1 MKKIIYISFVFMATF
16 AWSQKETCDTE
27 ENLVEDLNSITK
39 CTVKQTTNKK
49 NKKTRQI
56 SVRVSASKK
65 RFLKRR
71 KKNVA
76 SANAGQ
82 LNSSGIST
90 VQNSSHINKSLK
102 IKTNVAALK
111 NSLSRE
117 ELRSAQKFATVDAIP
132 SFPDCKSG
140 SKDQLDCFNE
150 EMIKHIQEYFVYPN
164 KALLNKQEGEVWVR
178 FIIDK
183 EGNVTNIKTLGPKG
197 GKILNDEAIRV
208 VSNLP
213 KFKPAIHEGKPVS
226 VKYGFPINFSL
237 EDN

>member
-1 MKKIIYISFVFMATF
+1 MKKIVYLSFLMVTTLV
-16 AWSQKETCDTE
+16 WSQKETCDTE

-49 NKKTRQI
+49 DKKTRQI

-71 KKNVA
+71 KKNAA
-76 SANAGQ
+76 SEANT

-90 VQNSSHINKSLK
+90 VQGTNNLKSLK
-102 IKTNVAALK
+102 IKTNIAALK

-117 ELRSAQKFATVDAIP
+117 ELRKAQKFATVDAIP
-132 SFPDCKSG
+132 AFPNCNNDG
-140 SKDQLDCFNE
+140 DQLDCFNT

-164 KALLNKQEGEVWVR
+164 EALLNKQEGEVWVR

-183 EGNVTNIKTLGPKG
+183 NGNVTNIKTLGPKG
-197 GKILNDEAIRV
+197 GKILNDEAVRV

-213 KFKPAIHEGKPVS
+213 KFTPATKDGKPVS

>member
-1 MKKIIYISFVFMATF
+1 MMTALL
-16 AWSQKETCDTE
+16 WSQKETCDTE
-27 ENLVEDLNSITK
+27 EKLVEDLNSITK
-39 CTVKQTTNKK
+39 CTVKQSTNKK
-49 NKKTRQI
+49 DKNSRQI

-76 SANAGQ
+76 SEANQ

-90 VQNSSHINKSLK
+90 IHNSSNLNKSLK
-102 IKTNVAALK
+102 IKTNVTALK

-117 ELRSAQKFATVDAIP
+117 ELRKAEKFATVDVIP
-132 SFPDCKSG
+132 TFPNCKNDG
-140 SKDQLDCFNE
+140 DRLDCFNT
-150 EMIKHIQEYFVYPN
+150 EMIKHIQEYFVYPDE
-164 KALLNKQEGEVWVR
+164 ALLNKQEGEVWVR

-183 EGNVTNIKTLGPKG
+183 NGNVTNIKTLGPKG
-197 GKILNDEAIRV
+197 GKILNDEAVRV

-213 KFKPAIHEGKPVS
+213 KFIPATKNGENVS